1 MQMAGGKDVP
11 EASPGVE
18 GFESDLLL
26 TRFAGGSPAE
36 RRYADAAAIF
46 GITFR
51 PALAAELAGLTG
63 REAEEALDGLF
74 ASGVVRANDGLAE
87 FAHPLLRQTLYDRM
101 PAPVRSRKHASAFRA
116 LLLRGVD
123 ASEAAEQ
130 AMRADLAGDPEAI
143 AVLERAGRQAL
154 DAGALD
160 TARQRLEAA
169 VALAGSRAGADLL
182 LTLAGV
188 LLASADAQATTAI
201 CRRLLAMDGLADG
214 ERMAARRL
222 LGRARFVGGDPEGAL
237 REFQQAV
244 NASPP
249 AHPSEAVETL
259 LEAVYVSW
267 PTVGPA
273 RATPLAARAKALAQ
287 DVSEDLRVRAETAWA
302 FSAFVGGDPQGIEVI
317 EQAARQA
324 EADPVSDIGNFAWT
338 WGAIGLHGNVA
349 KWMERYD
356 AADRAFAAGMAA
368 AEHLNLPVAIAS
380 LAVMHGDTCARTGG
394 LEEGLRLL
402 DRASALADL
411 APERAFWAAIAHS
424 YILIEM
430 GRVDEARSWCE
441 TARSMANPIEGW
453 PGSMWLWHVDAQL
466 ALQDRRRDDA
476 CALFEKIEALADQT
490 GILEPCVVPWM
501 GDAMFAY
508 AAGHRFT
515 DSSRI
520 LERLQAS
527 IGQLPC
533 RTPRV
538 VVALAHAEA
547 FRQQNEPD
555 QAEGAFQE
563 ALGLSRALP
572 APLLQA
578 RVLLRYGGYLRRTGH
593 DVRARPLLREAW
605 RLADAVGGEGVAG
618 RAADELKAAGGRIR
632 RRHQDPDAMT
642 VSEARVASLSA
653 QGVRGREIAERLN
666 LTPNTV
672 DTHLQHVYRKLGI
685 RSQVELMRLAAQG
698 KLPPAGGSDTSA
710 VPPQIP

>member
-1 MQMAGGKDVP
+1 
-11 EASPGVE
+11 
-18 GFESDLLL
+18 
-26 TRFAGGSPAE
+26 
-36 RRYADAAAIF
+36 
-46 GITFR
+46 
-51 PALAAELAGLTG
+51 
-63 REAEEALDGLF
+63 
-74 ASGVVRANDGLAE
+74 
-87 FAHPLLRQTLYDRM
+87 
-101 PAPVRSRKHASAFRA
+101 
-116 LLLRGVD
+116 
-123 ASEAAEQ
+123 
-130 AMRADLAGDPEAI
+130 MRADLAGDPEAI
-143 AVLERAGRQAL
+143 AVLERAGRQSL
-154 DAGALD
+154 DAGALA
-160 TARQRLEAA
+160 TARQRFEAA
-169 VALAGSRAGADLL
+169 LTLAGSRASADHL

-188 LLASADAQATTAI
+188 LLASAGAPATAAI
-201 CRRLLAMDGLADG
+201 CRRLLTMDELADRD
-214 ERMAARRL
+214 RMAARRL
-222 LGRARFVGGDPEGAL
+222 LGRARFIGGDPQAAL

-244 NASPP
+244 SDSPP
-249 AHPSEAVETL
+249 SDPGDAVETL

-273 RATPLAARAKALAQ
+273 LATPLAARAKALAH
-287 DVSEDLRVRAETAWA
+287 DVSDDLRHRAETAWA
-302 FSAFVGGDPQGIEVI
+302 FSAFVGGDPEGAPVI
-317 EQAARQA
+317 EEAARRA

-356 AADRAFAAGMAA
+356 VADRAFKAGMAT

-380 LAVMHGDTCARTGG
+380 LAVMHGDTCARTGR
-394 LEEGLRLL
+394 LQEGLRLL
-402 DRASALADL
+402 DRASAMADL

-430 GRVDEARSWCE
+430 GRVDEARSWGE
-441 TARSMANPIEGW
+441 TARLLANPIDGW

-466 ALQDRRRDDA
+466 ALHDRQRDEA

-508 AAGHRFT
+508 AANHRFT

-547 FRQQNEPD
+547 YRLQNEPV
-555 QAEGAFQE
+555 QAELAFQE
-563 ALGLSRALP
+563 ALRLSRAQP
-572 APLLQA
+572 VPLLQA
-578 RVLLRYGGYLRRTGH
+578 RVLLRYGGYLRRAGNA
-593 DVRARPLLREAW
+593 VRARPLLAEALK
-605 RLADAVGGEGVAG
+605 LAEGVGGEGVAG

-632 RRHQDPDAMT
+632 RRHQDPDALT

-653 QGVRGREIAERLN
+653 QGLRGREIAERLN
-666 LTPNTV
+666 LAPNTV

-698 KLPPAGGSDTSA
+698 KLPPAGAPDTNA
-710 VPPQIP
+710 DALQTP